1 MNQPVSTFAAA
12 SLEESFASKVD
23 PSRSAFRLAGSAL
36 ASVDARGRLI
46 TVNPAFEVLVGAK
59 ANELV
64 GRPLADLWS
73 LDLFEDGDLVDRLG
87 GRGAL
92 TVDASAAAE
101 DSTAPACCL
110 RFVELAVAANAP
122 LRFGVQV
129 EELEVSDE
137 RRRVS
142 TGFEGLRLSFD
153 QLVVG
158 MVIIGLDGAVIAVN
172 EAYCRLVDRQADD
185 FSRIELF
192 SLIHRDDRQG
202 DLERGMRV
210 YAGEIDGWTREKR
223 LIRVDGSLVWVLETV
238 TLVRDEAGEP
248 LHFLCQCVDI
258 SDRKAAEDRQR
269 ESEARF
275 KFLADGLP
283 LGLMRADEYGYIR
296 EANPALAEIIGRD
309 PIGLN
314 ASDVMHPED
323 RDRVA
328 LNFIE
333 STSKGSD
340 WQIEFR
346 LIRPDGE
353 LRWMR
358 ANGRTHTDAAG
369 AFTAAMSIWSDITE
383 LKAAE
388 DVLRDQATTDA
399 LTRLP
404 NRVIFYDR
412 LHHAIARSS
421 RNHSGV
427 AVLFVDLDNFK
438 PVNDE
443 WGHAAGDLLLQHV
456 AERLLECVRDG
467 DTVARIGGD
476 EFVVLA
482 ESVLALEVGR
492 VIGDRIVAC
501 VSSPFDLPFG
511 RARIGAS
518 IGLAISDSVST
529 PQSLVRAADVAVYRA
544 KAEGGNR
551 VVVAGDR

>member
-64 GRPLADLWS
+64 GRPLADLWC
-73 LDLFEDGDLVDRLG
+73 LDLFEDGDLADRLG

-185 FSRIELF
+185 FSGIELF

-238 TLVRDEAGEP
+238 TLVRDESGEP

-258 SDRKAAEDRQR
+258 SDRKAAEGRQR

-283 LGLMRADEYGYIR
+283 VGLMRADEYGFIR

-333 STSKGSD
+333 SMSKGND

-369 AFTAAMSIWSDITE
+369 GFTAAMSIWSDITE

-412 LHHAIARSS
+412 LHHAIARSG

-492 VIGDRIVAC
+492 VIGDRIVGC

-518 IGLAISDSVST
+518 IGLAISDSAST

-551 VVVAGDR
+551 VVVAGH